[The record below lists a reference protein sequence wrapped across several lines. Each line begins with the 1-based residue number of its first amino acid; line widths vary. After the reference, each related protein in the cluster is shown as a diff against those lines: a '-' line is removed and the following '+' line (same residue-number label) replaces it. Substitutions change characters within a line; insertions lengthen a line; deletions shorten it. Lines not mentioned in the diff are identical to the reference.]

1 MSAPLR
7 RTRLVLASVSL
18 ASISVCLGG
27 CYSGSSEERF
37 FKALNGA
44 DLSTEQ
50 RNELLSLGEDACE
63 DLRGGADPAEAA
75 RRTAARV
82 ADTPDLEVTDLGAA
96 QLASAAVRYL
106 CPEAG

>member
-1 MSAPLR
+1 VLAAL
-7 RTRLVLASVSL
+7 TLASV
-18 ASISVCLGG
+18 AVGLGG
-27 CYSGSSEERF
+27 CYSGSAEERF

-44 DLSTEQ
+44 ELSTEQ

-63 DLRGGADPAEAA
+63 DVRGGADPAEAA
-75 RRTAARV
+75 RRTAQRV

-106 CPEAG
+106 CPDAG